1 MISQSK
7 IKVCELATG
16 YKFTEE
22 WTVSLPTNWQSPVD
36 TSRIIFNKN
45 FVLLEFDTQWD
56 PSTRSW
62 SRPAT
67 VDDLLI
73 LNLASRKQF
82 WLKKK
87 PLEMEIKARATALDL
102 DGEPYDFDDDRF
114 AMLYSVFRQ
123 MTVKQNEIVI
133 DHHMDMDFR
142 YGYDNVLIG

>member
-1 MISQSK
+1 MLIEISLISQSK
-7 IKVCELATG
+7 IKVYELATG

-22 WTVSLPTNWQSPVD
+22 WTMSLPTNWQSPVD

-45 FVLLEFDTQWD
+45 FVMLEFDTWMNGSAED
-56 PSTRSW
+56 
-62 SRPAT
+62 
-67 VDDLLI
+67 DDLLI

-87 PLEMEIKARATALDL
+87 PLEMEIKARATALDV

-114 AMLYSVFRQ
+114 GMIYSVFRR
-123 MTVKQNEIVI
+123 MTVKQNEIEI

-142 YGYDNVLIG
+142 FGYDTVLIG